1 MQSGRCPR
9 KRCAIGVKNGLQIIF
24 VTLPKPPD
32 PSPAVDIEPLMFFD
46 DALLPPAPPVRE
58 NAARTTN
65 KWDRGWDVV
74 PLVVNGNGEMER
86 WRSVGKGEFSSLK
99 EAYEACGP
107 FESLAEYLAIF
118 GCILLDTL
126 YLLVAKRVEVIA
138 SLPFGGIIQR
148 VLSTEWVPL
157 RIPDS
162 VPLCL
167 LPADRRRLG
176 EFQQYSYERGYYYSD
191 DFDLSYP
198 FPFLPPAT
206 AGAAPTLYCNW
217 SEYLRQPFRSHD
229 LSEACSVLLRGF
241 AEEAVVKLKNASS
254 LHMLLLGRQ
263 NNLNP
268 GPRYLGRGL
277 NGNNAAGNDHF
288 YEYILWKPNGD
299 DSISFARHTILRG
312 TIPVHWSTQIHRS
325 MTEPTMIFSPNREEV
340 LRGCDVYFEFV
351 FRQLTLLINYDMG
364 SAFMDAAP
372 KLRCMSLLRQ
382 NPQNGEGVLARHFLA
397 AVRKSDAVVR
407 RLFHDAK
414 LDLVHLDWLNL
425 VKDYG
430 VDMVTKTF
438 WESTLEFLAPQENE
452 ALATVGVLHSDGSV
466 TRRSCQRRFL
476 RVNCADSLDRT
487 NLGCFFTC
495 FQASISMLRSLEIE
509 LDHFVDQRPLP
520 PLEGQDDD
528 GQCGLASFNMGGNQM
543 TMGKHFVSTWYEA
556 RNPALCPVAVGR
568 ALSELYVHN
577 GDVVAQL
584 YTSSAAMHSNLL
596 RNICGLKYTAHNAV
610 IATQRRFENVFEDRS
625 KFRSLELLLGRN
637 KDIHFPSMSQIFL
650 TRPVPL
656 QYWSCALVALGVPL
670 SVSSF
675 DLAEAVRQALEE
687 IFFLTLP
694 SDNGPSNPSFARG
707 FCISLAE
714 DEAASHKEFL
724 TAVGQVTFEQPPSMA
739 EDDGAIL
746 QYNERI
752 AVIEFDHNRFD
763 TSHVQ
768 RFLRA
773 RETLRVLNYSV
784 VLAPY
789 TYPIQGTDGNSAGF
803 VKKAAN
809 SLRSGLKNFVRG
821 LNS

>member
-1 MQSGRCPR
+1 MQAGRCPR
-9 KRCAIGVKNGLQIIF
+9 KRCAVGVKNGLQIVF

-32 PSPAVDIEPLMFFD
+32 PPPPVEIEPLMFFENV
-46 DALLPPAPPVRE
+46 PPPQAPPVSQS
-58 NAARTTN
+58 AARAAN
-65 KWDRGWDVV
+65 KWERGWVVV

-86 WRSVGKGEFSSLK
+86 WQSVGKGEFSSLK

-107 FESLAEYLAIF
+107 FELLAEYLAVF
-118 GCILLDTL
+118 GCTLLDRI
-126 YLLVAKRVEVIA
+126 YLLVATRVEVIA
-138 SLPFGGIIQR
+138 SLPFGGAIQR

-157 RIPDS
+157 RIPDA

-167 LPADRRRLG
+167 LPTDRSRLE
-176 EFQQYSYERGYYYSD
+176 EFQHYSYERGYYYSD
-191 DFDLSYP
+191 DADLSYP
-198 FPFLPPAT
+198 FPFLPPAV
-206 AGAAPTLYCNW
+206 AAAPTLHCDW
-217 SEYLRQPFRSHD
+217 SEHLRQPFRPHG
-229 LSEACSVLLRGF
+229 LSEGCSVLLRGF
-241 AEEAVVKLKNASS
+241 AEEAVVKLKNGSP

-288 YEYILWKPNGD
+288 YEYVLWRSNEDG
-299 DSISFARHTILRG
+299 SVFFARHTILRG
-312 TIPVHWSTQIHRS
+312 TIPVHWSTQFHRAMGEPS
-325 MTEPTMIFSPNREEV
+325 MVFSPNREEV

-351 FRQLTLLINYDMG
+351 FRQLASLIRYDTGNALLN
-364 SAFMDAAP
+364 AAP
-372 KLRCMSLLRQ
+372 KLRCVSLLRQ
-382 NPQNGEGVLARHFLA
+382 NPQHGEGVLARHFLD
-397 AVRKSDAVVR
+397 AVRKSDAVVS
-407 RLFHDAK
+407 RLFHDAQ

-430 VDMVTKTF
+430 VDVVTRTF
-438 WESTLEFLAPQENE
+438 WESILEFLAPQGNE
-452 ALATVGVLHSDGSV
+452 ALATVGVLHCDGSV

-495 FQASISMLRSLEIE
+495 FQASISMLRSLEIG
-509 LDHFVDQRPLP
+509 LDQFVDQTPLP
-520 PLEGQDDD
+520 PLQGQDDAS
-528 GQCGLASFNMGGNQM
+528 QCRLSSFSLGGNKM
-543 TMGKHFVSTWYEA
+543 TITQPFVCTWYEA
-556 RNPALCPVAVGR
+556 RNPSLCPVAVVR

-596 RNICGLKYTAHNAV
+596 RSICGLRSTAHNAV

-637 KDIHFPSMSQIFL
+637 KDIHFPSMSQSFL

-656 QYWSCALVALGVPL
+656 QYWTCALIAMGVPL
-670 SVSSF
+670 FVSSL
-675 DLAEAVRQALEE
+675 DLAEAVRQAVEE
-687 IFFLTLP
+687 IFSLKLP
-694 SDNGPSNPSFARG
+694 ACGLASNSSFAQG

-714 DEAASHKEFL
+714 DEVASHKEFL
-724 TAVGQVTFEQPPSMA
+724 TAVGQVTFEQPPPMA
-739 EDDGAIL
+739 EDDGAVL
-746 QYNERI
+746 HDNERI
-752 AVIEFDHNRFD
+752 AVIEFDHDRFD
-763 TSHVQ
+763 ASHVQ
-768 RFLRA
+768 RFLQA
-773 RETLRVLNYSV
+773 RETLRVLNCSV
-784 VLAPY
+784 TLVPY
-789 TYPIQGTDGNSAGF
+789 TYPIQGTAENSAGL